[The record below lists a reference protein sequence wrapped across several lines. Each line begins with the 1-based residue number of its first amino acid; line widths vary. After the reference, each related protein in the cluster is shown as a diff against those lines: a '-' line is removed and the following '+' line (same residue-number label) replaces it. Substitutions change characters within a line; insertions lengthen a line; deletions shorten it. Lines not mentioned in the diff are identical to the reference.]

1 MTKITRITTQKRSK
15 HRYNIFIDDGQV
27 EQYGYSVDEDIL
39 IEFGLRKGLELDE
52 AMMIKLVQHDSIH
65 KSYDQ
70 AIRYL
75 GYRMRTEKEIR
86 DYLLKK
92 EVDREHIT
100 EIINKLNSRKL
111 LNDEEFAIAF
121 VNTRIQD
128 RKSTRLNSSHVAISY
143 AV

>member
-1 MTKITRITTQKRSK
+1 MMKITRITTQKRSK
-15 HRYNIFIDDGQV
+15 HRYNIFIDGGQG
-27 EQYGYSVDEDIL
+27 EQYGFSVDEDIL

-52 AMMIKLVQHDSIH
+52 AMMRKLVQQDSIH

-100 EIINKLNSRKL
+100 EIRS
-111 LNDEEFAIAF
+111 EERRVGKEYRTEWLAY
-121 VNTRIQD
+121 Q
-128 RKSTRLNSSHVAISY
+128 
-143 AV
+143 